1 MRFKEF
7 ILNEQKVYLSQKVGD
22 ILTAAQELKNDAK
35 NMGSRDLSRFSERI
49 VNQIRR
55 VLHSYWSKENQ
66 RHLKSLQKVGV
77 ALMKSIKE
85 KGDLENIISGVAGEL
100 EKVVKDMG
108 VPINKIGSPED
119 KNAGEDEEVSNVEKP
134 AKDQY
139 KQPESPKTIEKVP
152 DISNPSTNDPELIN
166 SPPLGGSSGPLNSM

>member
-1 MRFKEF
+1 L
-7 ILNEQKVYLSQKVGD
+7 I
-22 ILTAAQELKNDAK
+22 DA
-35 NMGSRDLSRFSERI
+35 
-49 VNQIRR
+49 
-55 VLHSYWSKENQ
+55 
-66 RHLKSLQKVGV
+66 
-77 ALMKSIKE
+77 
-85 KGDLENIISGVAGEL
+85 

-108 VPINKIGSPED
+108 APINKIGSPED
-119 KNAGEDEEVSNVEKP
+119 KNAGEDEEGSNVEKP